1 VDLPAKGTGA
11 PVAGPPADG
20 EDFVIE
26 QKIHSAWLSN
36 SGWLTLV

>member
-1 VDLPAKGTGA
+1 MDLPAKGPGA
-11 PVAGPPADG
+11 PGGGAPAGG